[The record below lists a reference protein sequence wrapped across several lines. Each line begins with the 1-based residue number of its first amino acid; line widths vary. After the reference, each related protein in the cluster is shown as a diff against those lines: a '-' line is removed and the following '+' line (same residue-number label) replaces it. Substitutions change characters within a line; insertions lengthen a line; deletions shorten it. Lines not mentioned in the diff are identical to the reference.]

1 MIKFNDDYRDIGQ
14 LLLLVISRVQ
24 AAQYQLLSKKISQ
37 LIGKTD

>member
-24 AAQYQLLSKKISQ
+24 AAQYQSLSKKISQ